1 MTDSP
6 AAPAPRNVTLYRNGS
21 VYTAADPFAT
31 AMLVDG
37 DTVAWVGSEQAA
49 TSIADS
55 SMEVIDLQGALLAP
69 GFVDSHIHLTET
81 GIALEGL
88 QLAGVRSSAELL
100 DAVAAASAS
109 ASSADGPVLGHGW
122 DETTWADPALPSR
135 DEIERA
141 AGGRQV
147 YLSRVDVHS
156 ALVSN
161 SLAASAGL
169 DGLDGGGAGSQV
181 KRDAHTA
188 ARLAARRLPAD
199 ALRAYQQRA
208 LAEAAANGYVALAE
222 MAAPHIGSIEDLRL
236 AVAWNSTSGGGPT
249 GVDGVAA
256 PEILPYWGELAGSA
270 EHAQSILDELGLP
283 VLGLAGDL
291 NIDGSIGSRT
301 AALREDYTDAPGER
315 GNLYLSVA
323 EAAAHLAACSLLG
336 IQAGFHV
343 IGDAGLDAALD
354 ALDLAAAEVGEQRVR
369 AAGHRFEHVELADAA
384 AISRLA
390 RYSVSVSAQ
399 PVFDALWGGG
409 DRLYQQRLG
418 SRRLGMNAFGSLY
431 AAGVPICFGSDSPVT
446 PLRPWSSV
454 RACLQHT
461 NPAEQ
466 ISARAAFLGHTR
478 AGWRAARYPNPMAGQ
493 LVPGAPASFAVWEV
507 EELMV
512 QVADGRVQSWSTDPR
527 ARTPLLP
534 ALDTGSDP
542 ACLLTVRDGQELY
555 ASGALHA

>member
-6 AAPAPRNVTLYRNGS
+6 AAPAPHQVTLYRNGS

-55 SMEVIDLQGALLAP
+55 SMEVIDLHGALLAP
-69 GFVDSHIHLTET
+69 GFVDSHVHLTET
-81 GIALEGL
+81 GIALDSL
-88 QLAGVRSSAELL
+88 QLSGVRSARELL
-100 DAVAAASAS
+100 DAVAGFS
-109 ASSADGPVLGHGW
+109 ASSAGGTVLGHGW
-122 DETTWADPALPSR
+122 DEAQWADPTLPSQ
-135 DEIERA
+135 EELERA

-156 ALVSN
+156 ALVSS
-161 SLAASAGL
+161 SLAAAAGL
-169 DGLDGGGAGSQV
+169 DGTDGPGAGGQV
-181 KRDAHTA
+181 KLAAHTA
-188 ARLAARRLPAD
+188 ARLAARRLPSA
-199 ALRAYQQRA
+199 ALRGYQQRA

-222 MAAPHIGSIEDLRL
+222 MAAPHIGTIGDLHL
-236 AVAWNSTSGGGPT
+236 AAAWNTGPDA
-249 GVDGVAA
+249 V
-256 PEILPYWGELAGSA
+256 PEILPYWGELATSA
-270 EHAQSILDELGLP
+270 DHARSILDALGVP

-291 NIDGSIGSRT
+291 NMDGSIGSRT
-301 AALREDYTDAPGER
+301 AALRTDYTDAPGER
-315 GNLYLSVA
+315 GSLYLSVA
-323 EAAAHLAACSLLG
+323 EAAAHIAACSLLG
-336 IQAGFHV
+336 VQAGFHV

-354 ALDLAAAEVGEQRVR
+354 ALDLAAAEVGEQKVR
-369 AAGHRFEHVELADAA
+369 AAGHRLEHVELADAES
-384 AISRLA
+384 ISRLA
-390 RYSVSVSAQ
+390 RYSVTVSVQ
-399 PVFDALWGGG
+399 PGFDAAWGGDSG
-409 DRLYQQRLG
+409 LYRQRLG
-418 SRRLGMNAFGSLY
+418 ARRNGMNPFASFY

-446 PLRPWSSV
+446 PLRPWASV
-454 RACLQHT
+454 RACLQHN

-478 AGWRAARYPNPMAGQ
+478 AGWRAARYRNPMAGQ

-534 ALDTGSDP
+534 ALDTGSEP
-542 ACLLTVRDGQELY
+542 ACLQTVRDGRELFS
-555 ASGALHA
+555 SGALRG

>member
-88 QLAGVRSSAELL
+88 QLAGVHSSAELL
-100 DAVAAASAS
+100 DAIASAAAA
-109 ASSADGPVLGHGW
+109 SADGPVLGHGW

-169 DGLDGGGAGSQV
+169 DGLDGGAGSQV

-249 GVDGVAA
+249 GADGVAA

-323 EAAAHLAACSLLG
+323 EAAAHLAACSRLG

-542 ACLLTVRDGQELY
+542 ACLLTVRDGTELY

>member
-6 AAPAPRNVTLYRNGS
+6 ATAAPNKVTLYRNGS
-21 VYTAADPFAT
+21 VYTAADPFAS

-55 SMEVIDLQGALLAP
+55 SMEVIDLHGALLAP
-69 GFVDSHIHLTET
+69 GFVDSHVHLTET
-81 GIALEGL
+81 GIALDSL
-88 QLAGVRSSAELL
+88 QLGEVRSARELL
-100 DAVAAASAS
+100 DAVAGFCGSAATAGDS
-109 ASSADGPVLGHGW
+109 VLGHGW
-122 DETTWADPALPSR
+122 DETQWPDSTLPSR
-135 DEIERA
+135 EELERA
-141 AGGRQV
+141 AGGRKV

-156 ALVSN
+156 ALVSS
-161 SLAASAGL
+161 SLAVSAGV
-169 DGLDGGGAGSQV
+169 DGIEGAGAGSQV
-181 KRDAHTA
+181 TRAAHTA
-188 ARLAARRLPAD
+188 ARLAARRLPA
-199 ALRAYQQRA
+199 AAIRGYQQLA

-222 MAAPHIGSIEDLRL
+222 MAAPHIGSVEDLQL
-236 AVAWNSTSGGGPT
+236 AAAWNSGPDA
-249 GVDGVAA
+249 V
-256 PEILPYWGELAGSA
+256 PEILPYWGELARSA
-270 EHAQSILDELGLP
+270 EHARSILDGLGVS
-283 VLGLAGDL
+283 VLGLGGDL
-291 NIDGSIGSRT
+291 NLDGSIGSRT
-301 AALREDYTDAPGER
+301 AALRADYSDAPGER
-315 GNLYLSVA
+315 GSLYLSVA

-336 IQAGFHV
+336 VQAGFHV

-354 ALDLAAAEVGEQRVR
+354 ALDQAAAEVGEQKVR

-390 RYSVSVSAQ
+390 KYAVTVSAQ
-399 PVFDALWGGG
+399 PGFDAAWGGAG
-409 DRLYQQRLG
+409 SLYQQRLG
-418 SRRLGMNAFGSLY
+418 SRSGGMNPFASFY

-446 PLRPWSSV
+446 PLRPWASV
-454 RACLQHT
+454 RACLQHH

-478 AGWRAARYPNPMAGQ
+478 AGWRAARYRNPMAGQ

-534 ALDTGSDP
+534 ALDTGSEP
-542 ACLLTVRDGQELY
+542 VCLQTVRDGRELY
-555 ASGALHA
+555 SGGSLRG

>member
-6 AAPAPRNVTLYRNGS
+6 AAPAPRKVTLYRNGS

-49 TSIADS
+49 SSIADS
-55 SMEVIDLQGALLAP
+55 SMDVIDLQGALLAP
-69 GFVDSHIHLTET
+69 GFVDSHVHLTET
-81 GIALEGL
+81 GIALESL
-88 QLAGVRSSAELL
+88 QLGGVRSAAELL
-100 DAVAAASAS
+100 AAVAGSAQQ
-109 ASSADGPVLGHGW
+109 GTVLGHGW
-122 DETTWADPALPSR
+122 DESLWADPALPGP
-135 DEIERA
+135 EELERA
-141 AGGRQV
+141 AGGRKV

-156 ALVSN
+156 ALVSP
-161 SLAASAGL
+161 SLAASAAL
-169 DGLDGGGAGSQV
+169 DGLDGYSAGGQV
-181 KRDAHTA
+181 KRGAHTA
-188 ARLAARRLPAD
+188 ARLATRQLPAA
-199 ALRAYQQRA
+199 ALRGYQQRA
-208 LAEAAANGYVALAE
+208 LAEAAAHGYVGLAE
-222 MAAPHIGSIEDLRL
+222 MAAPHIGSVLDLQL
-236 AVAWNSTSGGGPT
+236 AAAWNTDGDGGGA
-249 GVDGVAA
+249 V
-256 PEILPYWGELAGSA
+256 PEILPYWGELATSA
-270 EHAQSILDELGLP
+270 DHARSVLDGLGVS

-301 AALREDYTDAPGER
+301 AALRADYSDAPGER
-315 GNLYLSVA
+315 GSLYLSVP

-336 IQAGFHV
+336 IQAGFHI
-343 IGDAGLDAALD
+343 IGDAGLDAALE
-354 ALDLAAAEVGEQRVR
+354 ALDLAAAEVGEQRIR
-369 AAGHRFEHVELADAA
+369 AAGHRFEHVEIADPG

-390 RYSVSVSAQ
+390 HYSVTVSAQ
-399 PVFDALWGGG
+399 PVFDTLWGAEGA
-409 DRLYQQRLG
+409 LYERRLG
-418 SRRLGMNAFGSLY
+418 SRSLGMNPFGSFY

-454 RACLQHT
+454 RACLEHT

-478 AGWRAARYPNPMAGQ
+478 AGWRAARYRNPMAGQ

-534 ALDTGSDP
+534 ALDTGNDP
-542 ACLLTVRDGQELY
+542 VCLQTVRDGQQLFS
-555 ASGALHA
+555 SGSLGS